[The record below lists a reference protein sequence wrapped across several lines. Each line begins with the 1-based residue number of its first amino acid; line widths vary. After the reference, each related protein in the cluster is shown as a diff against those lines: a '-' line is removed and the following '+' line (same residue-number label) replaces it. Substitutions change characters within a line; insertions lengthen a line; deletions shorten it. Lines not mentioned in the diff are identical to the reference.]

1 MQQENGKLF
10 GIFTAST
17 LFSCSSSSLV
27 RPPSSGTFLK
37 FCKTFIVK
45 CGKGL
50 VHFKRRLDREEE
62 EEEELYLIEKNIFDK
77 YVWTIYWMNYIWLRK
92 TPAVPQPLRDLA
104 SKTSQQLRQPR
115 FVFIYG
121 CNILQTHLHLYMT
134 NCTSF
139 GWWERQR
146 QRQRRRRRQR
156 QRQGTKA
163 RKRSSPAAPAAPSL
177 IRASAWPR
185 TAITCWWRC
194 L

>member
-1 MQQENGKLF
+1 MQQENGKGDNEKLF

-37 FCKTFIVK
+37 FWKTFIVK

-50 VHFKRRLDREEE
+50 VHFKPRLDRE
-62 EEEELYLIEKNIFDK
+62 YKK
-77 YVWTIYWMNYIWLRK
+77 KNYIWLRK

-104 SKTSQQLRQPR
+104 SRTSQQLRQPR

-146 QRQRRRRRQR
+146 QRQRRRQRQR

-177 IRASAWPR
+177 IRVSAWPR
-185 TAITCWWRC
+185 TAITCWWWRC